1 MHVGSFHD
9 LAIILV
15 AALAVTLLFHR
26 FKIPE
31 IIGFLL
37 TGTIIGPHGLGWVR
51 SGQEI
56 NLIAEVGVIFL
67 LFTIGLEFSLKEFV
81 RIKRLV
87 IVCGGLQVGLTTF
100 IAVIISKIFG
110 FSISEGIFYG
120 FLLSM
125 SSTVIVLSALESRNL
140 TSSPVG
146 GLALAILLFQ
156 DIAVVPMALLIP
168 ILKTG
173 GENLASNLGDLILS
187 FIMLGVVVYILH
199 RFVLSRVMT
208 YVAKTKSQEIFTIG
222 VFAVC
227 MGCAY
232 LTGIAGLSMPL
243 GAFIAGLILSESD
256 YGYQASN
263 TVHSFRNLFS
273 AFFFVSIGM
282 MFEPNTALVN
292 PATITAL
299 TCAMFLIKWITS
311 TAAVRLMGFPIRLAV
326 TLSLLLGQ
334 VGEFSFVLAQLGVAN
349 GIFSSSAYQL
359 FLAASIITMIAS
371 PGFIAAAPALAYR
384 LTRRFAAE
392 QGLEKCDFI
401 KTESATDLTDHIIVV
416 GFGVNGRNIAY
427 AAKSHKI
434 PYIIIEMNPETVARE
449 KSNGE
454 PIIFGD
460 ASFPHVLEKAGISTA
475 RIICVL
481 ISDGFSTRKIV
492 DSIRRLNPAL
502 HTIVRTRE
510 ISEVD
515 KLVSLGANEV
525 VPEEFETS
533 LEIFSRVLRNYL
545 VAESTIEEM
554 TEEMRQ
560 LQYRRLTEQASTPTP
575 NLEEVTTP
583 QLSIETLQVGE
594 AFTGIGRTLQ
604 ELDIRN
610 KFGVTVVALQR
621 DGNIIE
627 NPSPR
632 EKIDTGDFLFVVGK
646 RRSVLRFG
654 RELNPV

>member
-9 LAIILV
+9 LAVILV

-37 TGTIIGPHGLGWVR
+37 TGTIIGPHGLGWVK
-51 SGQEI
+51 GGEEI

-67 LFTIGLEFSLKEFV
+67 LFTIGLEFSLREFF
-81 RIKRLV
+81 RIRRLV
-87 IVCGGLQVGLTTF
+87 LLGGGLQVGLTILCAFLVSST
-100 IAVIISKIFG
+100 FG
-110 FSISEGIFYG
+110 FSIQEGIFYG

-168 ILKTG
+168 MLDAEKH
-173 GENLASNLGDLILS
+173 NLMADLMDLLLS
-187 FIMLGVVVYILH
+187 FGMLGVVVYLLH
-199 RFVLSRVMT
+199 KFALRQVMT
-208 YVAKTKSQEIFTIG
+208 LIAQARSQEIFTIG

-232 LTGIAGLSMPL
+232 LTGIAGMSMPL

-256 YGYQASN
+256 YGFQASN

-273 AFFFVSIGM
+273 SFFFVSIGM
-282 MFEPNTALVN
+282 MFDPNAALSN
-292 PATITAL
+292 PATVLGLACSI
-299 TCAMFLIKWITS
+299 FVIKWITG
-311 TAAVRLMGFPIRLAV
+311 TAAVRLLGFPVRLAV

-334 VGEFSFVLAQLGVAN
+334 VGEFSFILAQLGVTQ
-349 GIFSSSAYQL
+349 GIFSSEAYQL

-384 LTRRFAAE
+384 LTRRFASE

-401 KTESATDLTDHIIVV
+401 KAETKTDLSDHIVVV
-416 GFGVNGRNIAY
+416 GFGLNGRNITY

-434 PYIIIEMNPETVARE
+434 PYIIIEMNPQTVARE
-449 KSNGE
+449 KARGE

-460 ASFPHVLEKAGISTA
+460 ASFPHVLEKAGIAKA
-475 RIICVL
+475 RIACVV
-481 ISDGFSTRKIV
+481 IADPFSTRKIV
-492 DSIRRLNPAL
+492 DSIKRLNPAL
-502 HTIVRTRE
+502 HTIVRSRDVG
-510 ISEVD
+510 EVE
-515 KLVSLGANEV
+515 KLVNLGANEV

-545 VAESTIEEM
+545 VPESTIEDM
-554 TEEMRQ
+554 TEDLRHQ
-560 LQYRRLTEQASTPTP
+560 QYRRLTNQETALNHTHEAISP
-575 NLEEVTTP
+575 P
-583 QLSIETLQVGE
+583 QLSIETLLVGDG
-594 AFTGIGRTLQ
+594 FPGVGKTLQ

-610 KFGVTVVALQR
+610 KHGITVVAIQR
-621 DGNIIE
+621 AGAITE

-632 EKIDTGDFLFVVGK
+632 EKLEARDYVFVVGK